1 MEPPLCTSDDEVL
14 KGRLLRESFPIFIVA
29 VISRIGA
36 GFLHI
41 LHSSTKL
48 AKFSIS
54 QKCQN
59 LKRKSSELQHP
70 IRHKSQEEMIS
81 SVA

>member
-36 GFLHI
+36 GFLRI
-41 LHSSTKL
+41 LHSTKL